1 MRYFTNLEL
10 AKKFGL
16 SSNTIGYWI
25 EDAVEGKNE
34 LQVKEV
40 KMKTVDRSMHKI
52 ISNEHNL
59 RELNRLYEKG
69 RKMQNMVNLHKIS
82 LNQNDIKVF
91 SEETISE
98 ILNSIE
104 EGYIPLKFTYMNGG
118 AKEWNEFVIEGY
130 KTNTYPTTKRSEVL
144 LSAIY
149 KNLRFL
155 NPNKKKINIIDV
167 GCGNFLPVSKF
178 VNSLEMDG
186 LLNKYIGVDISPE
199 MLEIAKENALKCI
212 PESKIVTEVKDFES
226 TNLQYLS
233 NIYRQENV
241 FNVFLFLGGTIGNY
255 TDNSIVLK
263 HLRDSM
269 SASDLLFISFRKD
282 TGNTYGI
289 FNSISEKNERI
300 MWIPELFGFN
310 PDDLVLTTW
319 YTNDS
324 KVKCLGVEL
333 KKDTILEYTFKSGVK
348 KSIRINGSQR
358 IMLVSYR
365 IYSIEEVIQKQS
377 ELGLELKQYLST
389 DTGET
394 GMIVSSKKS
403 MRDRL

>member
-25 EDAVEGKNE
+25 EDAVAGKNE
-34 LQVKEV
+34 LQTSEV
-40 KMKTVDRSMHKI
+40 KMKTVDRTIHKI

-69 RKMQNMVNLHKIS
+69 RKSQNMVHLNRISINLD
-82 LNQNDIKVF
+82 DINVF
-91 SEETISE
+91 SEETVSE
-98 ILNSIE
+98 ILNAIE

-130 KTNTYPTTKRSEVL
+130 KSNLYPTTKRTEVL
-144 LSAIY
+144 LGAMY
-149 KNLRFL
+149 KNLRL
-155 NPNKKKINIIDV
+155 INPEKKKINIIDV

-178 VNSLEMDG
+178 VSNLEMDG

-199 MLEIAKENALKCI
+199 MLEITRENALKHI
-212 PESKIVTEVKDFES
+212 PEDKIITETRDFES
-226 TNLQYLS
+226 SNLIYLS
-233 NIYRQENV
+233 NLHRQENV

-263 HLRDSM
+263 HMRDSM
-269 SASDLLFISFRKD
+269 ASNDLLFISFRKD

-300 MWIPELFGFN
+300 FWIPRLFGFN
-310 PDDLVLTTW
+310 PEDLVLTTW
-319 YTNDS
+319 FSDDS

-333 KKDTILEYTFKSGVK
+333 KKDTILEYTFKNGIK
-348 KSIRINGSQR
+348 KTIRINGSQR
-358 IMLVSYR
+358 IMLASYR
-365 IYSIEEVIQKQS
+365 IYSIDEIINKQS
-377 ELGLELKQYLST
+377 QLGLELNHYLST

-394 GMIVSSKKS
+394 GLIVSSKKS
-403 MRDRL
+403 MRERL

>member
-34 LQVKEV
+34 LQVREV
-40 KMKTVDRSMHKI
+40 KMKTVDRMIYKI
-52 ISNEHNL
+52 ISNEQNL

-69 RKMQNMVNLHKIS
+69 RKSQNMVNLHKVS
-82 LNQNDIKVF
+82 LNQSDIKVF
-91 SEETISE
+91 SEDTISQ
-98 ILNSIE
+98 ILNAIE

-130 KTNTYPTTKRSEVL
+130 KTNLYPTTKRTEIL
-144 LSAIY
+144 LASIY
-149 KNLRFL
+149 KNLRLL
-155 NPNKKKINIIDV
+155 NPEKKKINIIDV

-178 VNSLEMDG
+178 VNNLEMDG
-186 LLNKYIGVDISPE
+186 LLNKYIGVDISSE
-199 MLEIAKENALKCI
+199 MLEIAKDNALKNV
-212 PESKIVTEVKDFES
+212 PEGKIVIETSDFES
-226 TNLQYLS
+226 SNLIHLS
-233 NIYRQENV
+233 NLYKDENV
-241 FNVFLFLGGTIGNY
+241 FNIFLFLGGTIGNY

-269 SASDLLFISFRKD
+269 ASDDLLFISFRKD
-282 TGNTYGI
+282 TGNTYGL

-300 MWIPELFGFN
+300 FWIPRLFGLS
-310 PDDLVLTTW
+310 PEDLVLTTW
-319 YTNDS
+319 FSEEN

-333 KKDTILEYTFKSGVK
+333 KKDTILDYTFKNGIK
-348 KSIRINGSQR
+348 KSIRINGGQR

-365 IYSIEEVIQKQS
+365 IYSIDEIIKKQS
-377 ELGLELKQYLST
+377 ELGLELNQYIST
-389 DTGET
+389 DTRET
-394 GMIVSSKKS
+394 GLIVSSKKS
-403 MRDRL
+403 MRERL